1 MRDLDPTVPV
11 DRIGT
16 QADQLR
22 QYLRQMRTISTV
34 LIAIG
39 LLAILQA
46 GFGVYGTVSRFVN
59 RRTAEIGVRIAMG
72 ASRSDVVLLVM
83 RQSLVPVIV
92 GLVLSLVVSPAAL
105 AVLASAGVMS
115 GAEWRDQLIV
125 VIAASTLMVFAC
137 AAAALPAWRAARLD
151 SSAAL
156 RAE

>member
-1 MRDLDPTVPV
+1 
-11 DRIGT
+11 
-16 QADQLR
+16 
-22 QYLRQMRTISTV
+22 
-34 LIAIG
+34 
-39 LLAILQA
+39 
-46 GFGVYGTVSRFVN
+46 
-59 RRTAEIGVRIAMG
+59 MG